1 MGADVDLHSAF
12 LETLRSSGLASGGS
26 GPDAGDPPGYHH
38 LTFLEKMIFTK
49 ERSVSLERDTPG
61 A

>member
-1 MGADVDLHSAF
+1 MGADVDLHSVFF
-12 LETLRSSGLASGGS
+12 LETLSSGLASGSS

-38 LTFLEKMIFTK
+38 LTFLEQMIFTK
-49 ERSVSLERDTPG
+49 ERSVSLERETPG